1 MLLTPHWTLAAAD
14 IEGGN
19 WEDGFKG
26 KVLASGVLSM
36 TPRTRGCIWSIEG
49 RLQTKCWLIGRKKV
63 KFDLFPRIGK
73 SATGSGVR
81 APSDF
86 AALLPRKPD
95 SPATAV
101 FYSPSSHRLIIDL
114 NTSSPFQPK
123 NSPFTAWSCLPSSP
137 LRLLRLPDNWPQY
150 PPFHLSFAKKL
161 SNTSSDIPHQCLY
174 IYDRVFCPNSYHIL
188 FCFWRT
194 KFYRPKFLS
203 KDHVLV

>member
-1 MLLTPHWTLAAAD
+1 M
-14 IEGGN
+14 
-19 WEDGFKG
+19 
-26 KVLASGVLSM
+26 
-36 TPRTRGCIWSIEG
+36 
-49 RLQTKCWLIGRKKV
+49 

-95 SPATAV
+95 SPASAV

-161 SNTSSDIPHQCLY
+161 SNSSSDIPHQCHY

-194 KFYRPKFLS
+194 KFYRPTFLS
-203 KDHVLV
+203 KDYFLVLSDQKYQEAGDLLDAASEGGGDEWGFIKWSPPPPTKPTPSQTLRTKAA